1 MCFYSGCSESHH
13 IKNKVWGQGKSP
25 GLQAYCECIVWNVPV
40 MGFDERNFQSWSS
53 LEIWCSIS
61 YTRWIKN
68 RFSPEPATALSHLC
82 VSVFVC
88 ALHYSLSPLRCCCHT
103 FCLWLR
109 TKCSVPGFPSASN
122 DAVLCPS
129 TKQSSKYPSVVWSL
143 RKGRGFEHLSWNS
156 QQNSCTENWV
166 FLPRWQRF
174 SSVEVMSI
182 DMKNNSRFHR
192 YQMNEWT
199 LTHQIKSWGAKTWN
213 YFIMGDTNKGRYS
226 YYCCHPWDSTAGVQ
240 LIPLIWN

>member
-1 MCFYSGCSESHH
+1 
-13 IKNKVWGQGKSP
+13 
-25 GLQAYCECIVWNVPV
+25 
-40 MGFDERNFQSWSS
+40 MGFDICKFQSWSS

-61 YTRWIKN
+61 YILWIKY
-68 RFSPEPATALSHLC
+68 RLFPEPATALSHLC
-82 VSVFVC
+82 ASVFVC
-88 ALHYSLSPLRCCCHT
+88 TLHYSLSTSRCCCHT

-109 TKCSVPGFPSASN
+109 MKWSVPCFPSASN

-143 RKGRGFEHLSWNS
+143 RKGRGFEHFSWNS
-156 QQNSCTENWV
+156 QQHSCTENRV

-182 DMKNNSRFHR
+182 NMKNNSRFHR
-192 YQMNEWT
+192 YQLNERIQI
-199 LTHQIKSWGAKTWN
+199 HQIKSWGAKTWN
-213 YFIMGDTNKGRYS
+213 CFITGDTNKGRYW
-226 YYCCHPWDSTAGVQ
+226 YYHCHSWDSTAGVQ